1 MRQLKISQKVTNR
14 DTPGLDKYLQDISRV
29 DMITP
34 DEEVDLA
41 KRIQAG
47 DMEALDKLT
56 RANLRFV
63 VSVAKQYQ
71 NRGLSLQDLINEGN
85 LGLMKAAKRFDH
97 SKGFKFISYAVWW
110 IRQTI
115 HQALAE
121 NSRLVRLPV
130 NKINT
135 MHKITQATSRLEQEF
150 GREPT
155 LNEIAEITQLTEDD
169 VKISQQNYA
178 RTVSMDAPLG
188 GEDDDGS
195 MYDVTEDK
203 AAVSPENELLKESLK
218 TEILRTLS
226 TIPPR
231 EADILK
237 LYFGLGNI
245 QQPLLVEEI
254 ARRFEISPER
264 VRQIKD
270 KAIRRLRHNSRS
282 KILKMY
288 LGS

>member
-34 DEEVDLA
+34 DEEVELA
-41 KRIQAG
+41 KRIQVG
-47 DMEALDKLT
+47 DMEALEKLT
-56 RANLRFV
+56 KANLRFV

-85 LGLMKAAKRFDH
+85 LGLLKAAKRFDP

-135 MHKITQATSRLEQEF
+135 MHKITQASSRLEQEF

-155 LNEIAEITQLTEDD
+155 MGEVAEITKLTEDD
-169 VKISQQNYA
+169 VKLSLQNYA

-195 MYDVTEDK
+195 LYDVTEDET
-203 AAVSPENELLKESLK
+203 AVNPENELLKESLK
-218 TEILRTLS
+218 MEVSRTLS
-226 TIPPR
+226 TLPPR
-231 EADILK
+231 EADVLK
-237 LYFGLGNI
+237 YYFGLGSMS
-245 QQPLLVEEI
+245 QPLLVEEI
-254 ARRFEISPER
+254 ARRLEISPER

-282 KILKMY
+282 KLLKSY
-288 LGS
+288 LGQ

>member
-34 DEEVDLA
+34 DEEVELA
-41 KRIQAG
+41 KRIKVG
-47 DMEALDKLT
+47 DRDALEKLT
-56 RANLRFV
+56 KANLRFV

-85 LGLMKAAKRFDH
+85 LGLLKAAKRFDP

-155 LNEIAEITQLTEDD
+155 MDELTEITKLTVDD
-169 VKISQQNYA
+169 IKISQQNYA
-178 RTVSMDAPLG
+178 RTISMDAPLG
-188 GEDDDGS
+188 GDDDDGS
-195 MYDVTEDK
+195 LYDVTEDEK
-203 AAVSPENELLKESLK
+203 AVSPENELLKESLQQ
-218 TEILRTLS
+218 EISRTLS

-231 EADILK
+231 EADVLK
-237 LYFGLGNI
+237 FYYGLGDI
-245 QQPLLVEEI
+245 KQPLLVEEI
-254 ARRFEISPER
+254 AKRLEISPER

-282 KILKMY
+282 KILKTY
-288 LGS
+288 LG

>member
-14 DTPGLDKYLQDISRV
+14 DTPGLDKYLHDISRV

-34 DEEVDLA
+34 DEEVELA
-41 KRIQAG
+41 KKIQQG
-47 DMEALDKLT
+47 DMDALEKLT
-56 RANLRFV
+56 KANLRFV

-71 NRGLSLQDLINEGN
+71 NRGLSLQDVINEGN
-85 LGLMKAAKRFDH
+85 LGLLKAGKRFDP

-135 MHKITQATSRLEQEF
+135 MHKITQATSRLEQQY

-155 LNEIAEITQLTEDD
+155 AEEVGEITKLTEED
-169 VKISQQNYA
+169 VKMSIQNYA

-188 GEDDDGS
+188 GEDDDGN

-203 AAVSPENELLKESLK
+203 SAVSPENELLKESLK
-218 TEILRTLS
+218 TEVTRTLS

-231 EADILK
+231 EADVLK
-237 LYFGLGNI
+237 FYFGLGNL
-245 QQPLLVEEI
+245 QQPMLIEEI
-254 ARRFEISPER
+254 ARRLDISPER

-282 KILKMY
+282 KILKTY
-288 LGS
+288 LG

>member
-14 DTPGLDKYLQDISRV
+14 EAPGLDKYLHDISRV

-34 DEEVDLA
+34 DEEVELA
-41 KRIQAG
+41 KRIQKG
-47 DMEALDKLT
+47 DHDALEKLT
-56 RANLRFV
+56 KANLRFV

-85 LGLMKAAKRFDH
+85 LGLLKAAKRFDH
-97 SKGFKFISYAVWW
+97 TKGFKFISYAVWW

-130 NKINT
+130 NKINAI
-135 MHKITQATSRLEQEF
+135 HKISQATSRLEQQY

-155 LNEIAEITQLTEDD
+155 PEEISEMTKITESDIRL
-169 VKISQQNYA
+169 SMQNYA
-178 RTVSMDAPLG
+178 RTVSMDAPFG
-188 GEDDDGS
+188 NEDDDGN
-195 MYDVTEDK
+195 MYDVTEDED
-203 AAVSPENELLKESLK
+203 AISPENELLKESLK
-218 TEILRTLS
+218 VEITRTLS
-226 TIPPR
+226 TIPTR
-231 EADILK
+231 EADVLK
-237 LYFGLGNI
+237 YYFGLNNL
-245 QQPLLVEEI
+245 QNPLLIEEI
-254 ARRFEISPER
+254 ARRLEISPER

-282 KILKMY
+282 KILKSY
-288 LGS
+288 LG

>member
-14 DTPGLDKYLQDISRV
+14 ETPGLDKYLHDISRV

-34 DEEVDLA
+34 DEEVELA
-41 KRIQAG
+41 KKIQNG
-47 DMEALDKLT
+47 DDSALEKLT
-56 RANLRFV
+56 KANLRFV

-85 LGLMKAAKRFDH
+85 LGLLKAAKRFDH

-135 MHKITQATSRLEQEF
+135 IHKITQATSRLEQEF

-155 LNEIAEITQLTEDD
+155 EEEISEITKIAEED
-169 VKISQQNYA
+169 IRLSMQNYA

-188 GEDDDGS
+188 GEDDDGN
-195 MYDVTEDK
+195 MYDVTKDED
-203 AAVSPENELLKESLK
+203 AVSPENELLKESLK
-218 TEILRTLS
+218 VEITRSLS
-226 TIPPR
+226 TIPQR
-231 EADILK
+231 EADVLK
-237 LYFGLGNI
+237 YYFGLSNL
-245 QQPLLVEEI
+245 QSPLLIEEI
-254 ARRFEISPER
+254 ARRLEISPER

-282 KILKMY
+282 KILKTY
-288 LGS
+288 LG

>member
-14 DTPGLDKYLQDISRV
+14 EAPGLDKYLHDISRV
-29 DMITP
+29 EMITP
-34 DEEVDLA
+34 DEEVELS

-47 DMEALDKLT
+47 DDAALEKLT
-56 RANLRFV
+56 KANLRFV

-85 LGLMKAAKRFDH
+85 LGLLKAAKRFDH
-97 SKGFKFISYAVWW
+97 TKGFKFISYAVWW

-130 NKINT
+130 NKINAI
-135 MHKITQATSRLEQEF
+135 HKISQATSRLEQEY

-155 LNEIAEITQLTEDD
+155 AEEISEMTKITESD
-169 VKISQQNYA
+169 VRLSQQNYA
-178 RTVSMDAPLG
+178 RTISMDAPLG

-195 MYDVTEDK
+195 MYDVTKDED
-203 AAVSPENELLKESLK
+203 AVSPETELLKESLK
-218 TEILRTLS
+218 VEITRTLS
-226 TIPPR
+226 TIPSR
-231 EADILK
+231 EADVLK
-237 LYFGLGNI
+237 YYFGLSSM
-245 QQPLLVEEI
+245 QPPLLIEEI
-254 ARRFEISPER
+254 ARRLEISPER

-282 KILKMY
+282 KILKTY
-288 LGS
+288 LG

>member
-14 DTPGLDKYLQDISRV
+14 EAPGLDKYLHDISRV

-34 DEEVDLA
+34 DEEVELA
-41 KRIQAG
+41 KKIQAG
-47 DMEALDKLT
+47 DNDALEKLT
-56 RANLRFV
+56 KANLRFV

-85 LGLMKAAKRFDH
+85 LGLLKAAKRFDH
-97 SKGFKFISYAVWW
+97 TKGFKFISYAVWW

-130 NKINT
+130 NKINAI
-135 MHKITQATSRLEQEF
+135 HKISAATSRLEQQF

-155 LNEIAEITQLTEDD
+155 PEEISEITKITESD
-169 VKISQQNYA
+169 IRLSMQNYA
-178 RTVSMDAPLG
+178 RTVSMDAPFN
-188 GEDDDGS
+188 GEDDDGN
-195 MYDVTEDK
+195 MYDVTEDED
-203 AAVSPENELLKESLK
+203 AVSPESELLKESLK
-218 TEILRTLS
+218 VEITRTLS
-226 TIPPR
+226 TIPSR
-231 EADILK
+231 EADVLK
-237 LYFGLGNI
+237 YYFGLNNI
-245 QQPLLVEEI
+245 QNPLLIEEI
-254 ARRFEISPER
+254 ARRLEISPER

-282 KILKMY
+282 KILKTY
-288 LGS
+288 LG

>member
-14 DTPGLDKYLQDISRV
+14 DTPGLDKYLHDISRV

-34 DEEVDLA
+34 DEEVELA
-41 KRIQAG
+41 KKIQAG
-47 DMEALDKLT
+47 DDSALEKLT
-56 RANLRFV
+56 KANLRFV

-85 LGLMKAAKRFDH
+85 LGLLKAAKRFDH

-135 MHKITQATSRLEQEF
+135 IHKITQATSRLEQEF

-155 LNEIAEITQLTEDD
+155 EEEISEITKIAESDIRL
-169 VKISQQNYA
+169 SMQNYA

-188 GEDDDGS
+188 GDDDDGN
-195 MYDVTEDK
+195 MYDVTKDED
-203 AAVSPENELLKESLK
+203 ALSPENELLKESLK
-218 TEILRTLS
+218 VEITRSLS
-226 TIPPR
+226 TIPQR
-231 EADILK
+231 EADVLK
-237 LYFGLGNI
+237 YYFGLSNM
-245 QQPLLVEEI
+245 QSPLLIEEI
-254 ARRFEISPER
+254 ARRLEISPER

-282 KILKMY
+282 KILKTY
-288 LGS
+288 LG

>member
-14 DTPGLDKYLQDISRV
+14 ETPGLDKYLHDISRV

-34 DEEVDLA
+34 DEEVELA
-41 KRIQAG
+41 KKIQTG
-47 DMEALDKLT
+47 DHDALEKLT
-56 RANLRFV
+56 KANLRFV

-85 LGLMKAAKRFDH
+85 LGLIKAAKRFDH

-130 NKINT
+130 NKINAI
-135 MHKITQATSRLEQEF
+135 HKISQATSRLEQQY

-155 LNEIAEITQLTEDD
+155 PEEISEMTKITESDIR
-169 VKISQQNYA
+169 ISMQNYA
-178 RTVSMDAPLG
+178 RTVSMDAPFN
-188 GEDDDGS
+188 GEDDDGN
-195 MYDVTEDK
+195 MYDVTKDED
-203 AAVSPENELLKESLK
+203 AISPETELLKESLK
-218 TEILRTLS
+218 VEITRTLS
-226 TIPPR
+226 TIPTR
-231 EADILK
+231 EADVLK
-237 LYFGLGNI
+237 YYFGLNSV
-245 QQPLLVEEI
+245 QPPLLIEEI
-254 ARRFEISPER
+254 ARRLEISPER

-282 KILKMY
+282 KILKTY
-288 LGS
+288 LG

>member
-14 DTPGLDKYLQDISRV
+14 EAPGLDKYLHDISRV

-34 DEEVDLA
+34 DEEVELS
-41 KRIQAG
+41 KRIQMG
-47 DMEALDKLT
+47 DNDALEKLT
-56 RANLRFV
+56 KANLRFV

-85 LGLMKAAKRFDH
+85 LGLLKAAKRFDH
-97 SKGFKFISYAVWW
+97 TKGFKFISYAVWW

-130 NKINT
+130 NKINAI
-135 MHKITQATSRLEQEF
+135 HKISQATSRLEQQY

-155 LNEIAEITQLTEDD
+155 AEEISEMTKITESD
-169 VKISQQNYA
+169 VRLSMQNYA

-195 MYDVTEDK
+195 MYDVTRDED
-203 AAVSPENELLKESLK
+203 AVSPEGELLKESLK
-218 TEILRTLS
+218 VEITRTLS
-226 TIPPR
+226 TIPTR
-231 EADILK
+231 EADVLK
-237 LYFGLGNI
+237 YYFGLSSV
-245 QQPLLVEEI
+245 QPPLLIEEI
-254 ARRFEISPER
+254 ARRLEISPER

-282 KILKMY
+282 KILKTY
-288 LGS
+288 LG

>member
-14 DTPGLDKYLQDISRV
+14 ETPGLDKYLHDISRV

-34 DEEVDLA
+34 DEEVELA
-41 KRIQAG
+41 KKIQAG
-47 DMEALDKLT
+47 DDSALEKLT
-56 RANLRFV
+56 KANLRFV

-85 LGLMKAAKRFDH
+85 LGLLKAAKRFDH

-135 MHKITQATSRLEQEF
+135 IHKITQATSRLEQEF

-155 LNEIAEITQLTEDD
+155 EEEISEITKIAEED
-169 VKISQQNYA
+169 IRLSMQNYA

-188 GEDDDGS
+188 GEDDDGN
-195 MYDVTEDK
+195 MYDVTKDED
-203 AAVSPENELLKESLK
+203 AVSPENELLKESLK
-218 TEILRTLS
+218 VEITRSLS
-226 TIPPR
+226 TIPQR
-231 EADILK
+231 EADVLK
-237 LYFGLGNI
+237 YYFGLSNL
-245 QQPLLVEEI
+245 QSPLLIEEI
-254 ARRFEISPER
+254 ARRLEISPER

-282 KILKMY
+282 KILKTY
-288 LGS
+288 LG

>member
-14 DTPGLDKYLQDISRV
+14 DTPGLDKYLQDISKV

-34 DEEVDLA
+34 DEEVELA
-41 KRIQAG
+41 KRIQTG
-47 DMEALDKLT
+47 DMEALEKLAK
-56 RANLRFV
+56 ANLRFV

-85 LGLMKAAKRFDH
+85 LGLLKAAKRFDP

-135 MHKITQATSRLEQEF
+135 MHKITQASSRLEQVF

-155 LNEIAEITQLTEDD
+155 MEEVAELTELTEED
-169 VKISQQNYA
+169 VKVSMQNYA

-195 MYDVTEDK
+195 LYDVTEDET
-203 AAVSPENELLKESLK
+203 AVSPENELLKESLK
-218 TEILRTLS
+218 QEIMRTLS

-231 EADILK
+231 EADVLK
-237 LYFGLGNI
+237 YYFGLGSMS
-245 QQPLLVEEI
+245 QPMLVEEI
-254 ARRFEISPER
+254 ARRLQISPER

-282 KILKMY
+282 KLLKAY
-288 LGS
+288 LG

>member
-85 LGLMKAAKRFDH
+85 LGLMKAAKMFDH

-218 TEILRTLS
+218 TEITRTLS

-237 LYFGLGNI
+237 FYFGLGNI

-282 KILKMY
+282 KILKKY

>member
-14 DTPGLDKYLQDISRV
+14 DTPGLDKYLHDISRV

-34 DEEVDLA
+34 DEEVELA
-41 KRIQAG
+41 KKIQNG
-47 DMEALDKLT
+47 DMEALEKLT
-56 RANLRFV
+56 KANLRFV

-85 LGLMKAAKRFDH
+85 LGLLKAGKRFDP

-130 NKINT
+130 NKINS
-135 MHKITQATSRLEQEF
+135 MHKITQATSRLEQEY

-155 LNEIAEITQLTEDD
+155 PEEIGEITKMTEED
-169 VKISQQNYA
+169 VKMSIQNYA

-188 GEDDDGS
+188 GEDDDGN

-203 AAVSPENELLKESLK
+203 GAVSPENELLKESLK
-218 TEILRTLS
+218 TEVTRTLS

-231 EADILK
+231 EADVLK
-237 LYFGLGNI
+237 FYFGLGNI
-245 QQPLLVEEI
+245 QQPLLIEEI
-254 ARRFEISPER
+254 ARRLDISPER

-282 KILKMY
+282 KILKTY
-288 LGS
+288 LG

>member
-14 DTPGLDKYLQDISRV
+14 ETPGLDKYLHDISRV

-41 KRIQAG
+41 KKIQMG
-47 DMEALDKLT
+47 DMDALEKLT
-56 RANLRFV
+56 KANLRFV

-85 LGLMKAAKRFDH
+85 LGLLKAAKRFDP

-130 NKINT
+130 NKINS
-135 MHKITQATSRLEQEF
+135 MHKITQATSRLEQQY

-155 LNEIAEITQLTEDD
+155 SEEVAEITEMTEDD
-169 VKISQQNYA
+169 VKMSVQNYA
-178 RTVSMDAPLG
+178 RTISMDAPLSS
-188 GEDDDGS
+188 EDDDGN
-195 MYDVTEDK
+195 MYDVTVDVS
-203 AAVSPENELLKESLK
+203 AVSPENELLKESLK
-218 TEILRTLS
+218 TEVTRTLS

-231 EADILK
+231 EADVLK
-237 LYFGLGNI
+237 FYFGLGAI
-245 QQPLLVEEI
+245 QQPLLIEEI
-254 ARRFEISPER
+254 ARRLEISPER

-282 KILKMY
+282 KILKTY
-288 LGS
+288 LG

>member
-14 DTPGLDKYLQDISRV
+14 DTPGLDKYLHDISRV

-41 KRIQAG
+41 KKIQNG
-47 DMEALDKLT
+47 DMEALEKLT
-56 RANLRFV
+56 KANLRFV

-85 LGLMKAAKRFDH
+85 LGLLKAGKRFDP

-135 MHKITQATSRLEQEF
+135 MHKITQASSRLEQEF

-155 LNEIAEITQLTEDD
+155 AEEIGEITKMTEED
-169 VKISQQNYA
+169 VKLSIQNYA

-188 GEDDDGS
+188 GEDDDGN

-203 AAVSPENELLKESLK
+203 SAVSPENELLKESLK
-218 TEILRTLS
+218 TEVTRTLS

-231 EADILK
+231 EADVLK
-237 LYFGLGNI
+237 FYFGLGAI
-245 QQPLLVEEI
+245 QQPMLIEEI
-254 ARRFEISPER
+254 ARRLDISPER

-282 KILKMY
+282 KILKTY
-288 LGS
+288 LG

>member
-14 DTPGLDKYLQDISRV
+14 ETPGLDKYLHDISRV

-41 KRIQAG
+41 KKIQTG
-47 DMEALDKLT
+47 DMDALEKLT
-56 RANLRFV
+56 KANLRFV

-85 LGLMKAAKRFDH
+85 LGLLKAARRFDP

-121 NSRLVRLPV
+121 DSRLVRLPV
-130 NKINT
+130 NKINS
-135 MHKITQATSRLEQEF
+135 MHKITQATSRLEQQY

-155 LNEIAEITQLTEDD
+155 AEEVAEITKMTEAD
-169 VKISQQNYA
+169 VKMSIQNYA

-188 GEDDDGS
+188 GEDDDGN

-203 AAVSPENELLKESLK
+203 GAVSPENELLKESLK
-218 TEILRTLS
+218 TEVTRTLS

-231 EADILK
+231 EADVLK
-237 LYFGLGNI
+237 FYFGLGAI
-245 QQPLLVEEI
+245 TQPMLIEEI
-254 ARRFEISPER
+254 ARRLDISPER

-282 KILKMY
+282 AILKTY
-288 LGS
+288 LG

>member
-14 DTPGLDKYLQDISRV
+14 ETPGLDKYLHDISRV

-34 DEEVDLA
+34 DEEVELA
-41 KRIQAG
+41 KKIQAG
-47 DMEALDKLT
+47 DDSALEKLT
-56 RANLRFV
+56 KANLRFV

-85 LGLMKAAKRFDH
+85 LGLLKAAKRFDH

-135 MHKITQATSRLEQEF
+135 IHKITQATSRLEQEF

-155 LNEIAEITQLTEDD
+155 SEEISEMTKIAESDIRL
-169 VKISQQNYA
+169 SMQNYA

-188 GEDDDGS
+188 GEDDDGN
-195 MYDVTEDK
+195 MYDVTKDED
-203 AAVSPENELLKESLK
+203 AISPENELLKESLK
-218 TEILRTLS
+218 VEITRTLS
-226 TIPPR
+226 TIPQR
-231 EADILK
+231 EADVLK
-237 LYFGLGNI
+237 YYFGLSNL
-245 QQPLLVEEI
+245 QSPLLIEEI
-254 ARRFEISPER
+254 ARRLEISPER

-282 KILKMY
+282 KILKTY
-288 LGS
+288 LG

>member
-14 DTPGLDKYLQDISRV
+14 ETPGLDKYLHDISRV

-34 DEEVDLA
+34 DEEVELA
-41 KRIQAG
+41 KKIQTG
-47 DMEALDKLT
+47 DMDALEKLT
-56 RANLRFV
+56 KANLRFV

-85 LGLMKAAKRFDH
+85 LGLLKAAKRFDP

-121 NSRLVRLPV
+121 DSRLVRLPV
-130 NKINT
+130 NKINS
-135 MHKITQATSRLEQEF
+135 MHKITQATSRLEQQY

-155 LNEIAEITQLTEDD
+155 SEEVADITKMTEAD
-169 VKISQQNYA
+169 VRMSIQNYA

-188 GEDDDGS
+188 GDDDDGN
-195 MYDVTEDK
+195 MYDVTEDRG
-203 AAVSPENELLKESLK
+203 AVSPENELMKESLK
-218 TEILRTLS
+218 TEVTRTLS

-231 EADILK
+231 EADVLK
-237 LYFGLGNI
+237 FYFGLGLLE
-245 QQPLLVEEI
+245 QPMLIEEI
-254 ARRFEISPER
+254 ARRLDISPER

-282 KILKMY
+282 KILKTY
-288 LGS
+288 LG

>member
-14 DTPGLDKYLQDISRV
+14 EAPGLDKYLHDISRV
-29 DMITP
+29 EMITP
-34 DEEVDLA
+34 DEEVELA
-41 KRIQAG
+41 KKIQMG
-47 DMEALDKLT
+47 DDSALEKLT
-56 RANLRFV
+56 KANLRFV

-85 LGLMKAAKRFDH
+85 LGLLKAAKRFDH

-135 MHKITQATSRLEQEF
+135 IHKITQATSRLEQEF

-155 LNEIAEITQLTEDD
+155 SEEISEITKIAEVDIRL
-169 VKISQQNYA
+169 SMQNYA

-188 GEDDDGS
+188 GGDEDGN
-195 MYDVTEDK
+195 MYDVTKDDD
-203 AAVSPENELLKESLK
+203 AVSPENELLKESLRV
-218 TEILRTLS
+218 EITRTLS
-226 TIPPR
+226 TIPQR
-231 EADILK
+231 EADVLK
-237 LYFGLGNI
+237 YYFGLSNL
-245 QQPLLVEEI
+245 QSPLLIEEI
-254 ARRFEISPER
+254 ARRLEISPER

-282 KILKMY
+282 KILKTY
-288 LGS
+288 LG

>member
-14 DTPGLDKYLQDISRV
+14 EEPGLDKYLHDISRV

-41 KRIQAG
+41 KKIQNG
-47 DMEALDKLT
+47 DNDALEKLT
-56 RANLRFV
+56 KANLRFV

-85 LGLMKAAKRFDH
+85 LGLIKAAKRFDH

-130 NKINT
+130 NKINAI
-135 MHKITQATSRLEQEF
+135 HKISAATSRLEQQF

-155 LNEIAEITQLTEDD
+155 PGEISEITKITESD
-169 VKISQQNYA
+169 IRLSMQNYA
-178 RTVSMDAPLG
+178 RTVSMDAPFN
-188 GEDDDGS
+188 GEDADGN
-195 MYDVTEDK
+195 MYDVTEDED
-203 AAVSPENELLKESLK
+203 AVSPESELLKESLK
-218 TEILRTLS
+218 VEITRTLS
-226 TIPPR
+226 TIPSR
-231 EADILK
+231 EADVLK
-237 LYFGLGNI
+237 YYFGLNNI
-245 QQPLLVEEI
+245 QNPLLIEEI
-254 ARRFEISPER
+254 ARRLEISPER

-282 KILKMY
+282 KILKTY
-288 LGS
+288 LG

>member
-14 DTPGLDKYLQDISRV
+14 ETPGLDKYLHDISRV

-34 DEEVDLA
+34 DEEVELA
-41 KRIQAG
+41 KKIKAG
-47 DMEALDKLT
+47 DTEAIEKLT
-56 RANLRFV
+56 KANLRFV

-85 LGLMKAAKRFDH
+85 LGLLKAATRFDP

-135 MHKITQATSRLEQEF
+135 MHKITQATSRLEQTY

-155 LNEIAEITQLTEDD
+155 SEEVAEITKMTEED
-169 VKISQQNYA
+169 VKISIQNYA
-178 RTVSMDAPLG
+178 RTISMDAPLG
-188 GEDDDGS
+188 GEDDDGT

-203 AAVSPENELLKESLK
+203 SAVSPENELLKESLK
-218 TEILRTLS
+218 TEITRTLS

-237 LYFGLGNI
+237 YYFGLGAL
-245 QQPLLVEEI
+245 QQPLLIEEI
-254 ARRFEISPER
+254 ARRLDISPER

-282 KILKMY
+282 KILKTY
-288 LGS
+288 LG